1 MGKPMK
7 EYFIAIILSVT
18 PVMALADNLSDAYFS
33 KQNPKL
39 TPQEEAAVAIAKKWQ
54 TNNAVMPIATPEGT
68 VRFAYG
74 MQQIV
79 VVCAP
84 LQVCD
89 VELQPGEQINT
100 LNIGD
105 PRFIIDPAVSGGG
118 TTEVTHLI
126 IKALDVGLDTSLVLT
141 TNRRTYHI
149 RLRSH
154 RTDFMPRVG
163 FIYPED
169 ALAKFDELKLREAQ
183 QKRAQTLPQ
192 TKENLDDLNFDY
204 VVDGS
209 VDWKPLR
216 VYNNGVKTII
226 QMPSVMTQTEAPT
239 LLVVRKDGG
248 LFTDEETVIVNY
260 SLQGDRYIVD
270 MIFEKAILISGV
282 GRDQDRV
289 TITKGE

>member
-1 MGKPMK
+1 MK
-7 EYFIAIILSVT
+7 LLFIALLFIAV
-18 PVMALADNLSDAYFS
+18 PVIALGDNLADAYFS

-39 TPQEEAAVAIAKKWQ
+39 TPQDEAAIAIAKKWQ
-54 TNNAVMPIATPEGT
+54 TNSALMPIATSDGT

-84 LQVCD
+84 LQLCD

-100 LNIGD
+100 LHIGD
-105 PRFIIDPAVSGGG
+105 PRFTVEPAVSGVGA
-118 TTEVTHLI
+118 TEATHLI
-126 IKALDVGLDTSLVLT
+126 IKAMDAALDTSLVLT

-154 RTDFMPRVG
+154 RTDFMPRTG
-163 FIYPED
+163 FTYPED
-169 ALAKFDELKLREAQ
+169 AAAKWDELKIREAQ
-183 QKRAQTLPQ
+183 QKQAQTLPQ
-192 TKENLDDLNFDY
+192 TKENIDDLNFAY
-204 VVDGS
+204 VVEGS
-209 VDWKPLR
+209 AAWKPVR

-226 QMPSVMTQTEAPT
+226 QMPSVMAQTEAPT
-239 LLVVRKDGG
+239 LLVVRRDGG

-260 SLQGDRYIVD
+260 RLQGDRYIVD
-270 MIFEKAILISGV
+270 TLFDKAILISGV
-282 GRDQDRV
+282 GSSQDRV